1 VSPPETGDCV
11 EPAPHV
17 PTRGGGGREEGEGV
31 PPGRVNRALANI
43 FLKYFR
49 MGESSLES
57 LGRLKPD

>member
-31 PPGRVNRALANI
+31 PPGRVNRALANTV
-43 FLKYFR
+43 YF
-49 MGESSLES
+49 
-57 LGRLKPD
+57 